1 MGSESPRLNHVG
13 RKFRDVAVFGC
24 YAASMSETDHGAGDE
39 PTGASGEARES
50 PRHVLIVED
59 EELVAM
65 TMAEELRA
73 SGWIVVGPATTLE
86 EAQALV
92 TSDVPLDA
100 AILDVHLHGRWVHTL
115 AEELERR
122 GVPFVV
128 CTGYEMV
135 DPEGR
140 FASAPLIAKPI
151 APHRLAPA
159 LDALLNRSP
168 QHQPPLE
175 PGAD

>member
-1 MGSESPRLNHVG
+1 M
-13 RKFRDVAVFGC
+13 KFRDVTRSGC
-24 YAASMSETDHGAGDE
+24 YAAPMTEMHD
-39 PTGASGEARES
+39 GASGEPAAGQRK
-50 PRHVLIVED
+50 VLLVED

-65 TMAEELRA
+65 AMAEELKA
-73 SGWIVVGPATTLE
+73 AGWTVVGPAATLE

-92 TSDVPLDA
+92 TSDIALDA
-100 AILDVHLHGRWVHTL
+100 AILDIHLQGRWVHTL
-115 AEELERR
+115 ADELARR

-135 DPEGR
+135 DPDGH

-151 APHRLAPA
+151 APHRLGET
-159 LDALLNRSP
+159 LDALMNRSAP
-168 QHQPPLE
+168 AQPPLE

>member
-1 MGSESPRLNHVG
+1 
-13 RKFRDVAVFGC
+13 
-24 YAASMSETDHGAGDE
+24 MSEERIEGGGGPAE
-39 PTGASGEARES
+39 QAPPER
-50 PRHVLIVED
+50 RVLLVED

-65 TMAEELRA
+65 AMAEELRA
-73 SGWIVVGPATTLE
+73 GGWTVIGPATSLD

-100 AILDVHLHGRWVHTL
+100 AILDIHLQGRWVHTL

-135 DPEGR
+135 DPDGR
-140 FASAPLIAKPI
+140 FASAPMISKPI
-151 APHRLAPA
+151 APHRLGET
-159 LDALLNRSP
+159 LDELLNRSSP
-168 QHQPPLE
+168 IQPPLE
-175 PGAD
+175 SGTD

>member
-1 MGSESPRLNHVG
+1 MSESDQG
-13 RKFRDVAVFGC
+13 
-24 YAASMSETDHGAGDE
+24 AAADQGGAAGV
-39 PTGASGEARES
+39 P
-50 PRHVLIVED
+50 PHRHVLLVED

-65 TMAEELRA
+65 AMAEELKA
-73 SGWIVVGPATTLE
+73 GGWTVIGPATTLD

-92 TSDVPLDA
+92 TSDIVLDA
-100 AILDVHLHGRWVHTL
+100 AILDIHLHGRWVHTL
-115 AEELERR
+115 AEDLERR

-140 FASAPLIAKPI
+140 FASAPLIVKPI
-151 APHRLAPA
+151 APHRLAET

-168 QHQPPLE
+168 VTPPLE
-175 PGAD
+175 PGRD